1 MAAKHVDERG
11 PKPPHRQEAAR
22 GLLLLTPVTTTLR
35 RMGRGLGGGF
45 RQTSRLAIALSV
57 AVLAFVGGFAA
68 AGRAD
73 ATGSDVTVS
82 LSGPNSGNVGDV
94 LTFTMTVTNSGPD
107 TATGTEM
114 WFVLNTVQYDFVSTD
129 SGCFLSTA
137 QPQVFCAPGDL
148 AAGASF
154 SATVSLRVRY
164 TSANDIVEALS
175 YAGNDTNTSNNN
187 AIMTMWPTPPPP
199 PPTSTWSLS
208 TTSLPDAQ
216 QGQPYSAQIVFSGG
230 ATPLQIMFDGGGPP
244 GLSLSSS
251 GLLTGT
257 PTENG
262 NGFLHVWIFPATS
275 STPLGGPVLTG
286 QISLNILPAAAPSS
300 PPLPTTTTATTTGP
314 STGTKPPG
322 AVKAPGIGHTILISR
337 RSQTTHCTRGALP
350 DRQCSPGAHYSAS
363 PKQSSARRP
372 FAPAVRNVPDAK
384 KHQVEI
390 EYGMRPKAYGRTIE
404 IDHIISLELGGS
416 NDIAN
421 LYPEPGSGKANYHVK
436 DKLENKLHKLVC
448 DGTHDAARSPDGD
461 RAQLGG
467 ALQDC
472 VRRRP
477 VASLQVQRRS

>member
-1 MAAKHVDERG
+1 
-11 PKPPHRQEAAR
+11 
-22 GLLLLTPVTTTLR
+22 
-35 RMGRGLGGGF
+35 
-45 RQTSRLAIALSV
+45 
-57 AVLAFVGGFAA
+57 
-68 AGRAD
+68 
-73 ATGSDVTVS
+73 
-82 LSGPNSGNVGDV
+82 
-94 LTFTMTVTNSGPD
+94 MTVTNSGPD
-107 TATGTEM
+107 TATGRR

-175 YAGNDTNTSNNN
+175 YAGNDTNTRSNNN

-322 AVKAPGIGHTILISR
+322 AVKAPGIGHTILVSR
-337 RSQTTHCTRGALP
+337 RSQTTHCTRGVLP
-350 DRQCSPGAHYSAS
+350 DRQCSPGAYYSGLTKAVLCS
-363 PKQSSARRP
+363 PTFRTGTI
-372 FAPAVRNVPDAK
+372 RNVPDSE

-390 EYGMRPKAYGRTIE
+390 EYGMAPKAYGRTIE
-404 IDHIISLELGGS
+404 IDHIISLEIGGS
-416 NDIAN
+416 TTSPTSTRNPAQ
-421 LYPEPGSGKANYHVK
+421 
-436 DKLENKLHKLVC
+436 
-448 DGTHDAARSPDGD
+448 DGELPRQGQAREQAAQTRLRRHDDAARRPDRD
-461 RAQLGG
+461 RTQLAG
-467 ALQDC
+467 ALQDRL
-472 VRRRP
+472 RRRP